1 MATSSDADALIP
13 QFKFE
18 KLLNQGIDPR
28 LDQAGRRIVLQ
39 GTIADQ
45 PALLLAERAAFD
57 ANESH
62 LSTFSSS
69 LSHIR
74 NLGDNDIYRWY
85 MAHSGAAQDQ
95 PPDLKI
101 NLIYPCTEQHLKKYA
116 AQAVRYVTETPD
128 IYRDH
133 VRPYMQAKRDQGRL
147 NWVFNILDGRTEQED
162 VLFRSPHDTTP
173 EDERYLLLPDLNW
186 DRKTLGSL
194 HLLALVERR
203 DIWSLRDLKKKHVT
217 WLKSIVADIAKNVS
231 RLYGIDEDMLKCY
244 VHYQPTYYHFHIHIV
259 HVSLEA
265 GATQAVGKALS
276 LDNIISQL
284 ATMAGDDGA
293 GMDKVDLSFTLGEAS
308 ELWTDVF
315 LPLKEKR
322 LQ

>member
-1 MATSSDADALIP
+1 
-13 QFKFE
+13 
-18 KLLNQGIDPR
+18 
-28 LDQAGRRIVLQ
+28 LQ

-57 ANESH
+57 SDEQH

-69 LSHIR
+69 LSHIQ

-85 MAHSGAAQDQ
+85 MAHSGAGQGQ

-101 NLIYPCTEQHLKKYA
+101 NLIYPCTEQHLNKYA
-116 AQAVRYVTETPD
+116 TQAVRYVTETPD

-133 VRPYMQAKRDQGRL
+133 VRPYMQTKRDQGRL

-203 DIWSLRDLKKKHVT
+203 DIWSLRDLKKKHVA

-231 RLYGIDEDMLKCY
+231 RLYNIDEDMLKCY
-244 VHYQPTYYHFHIHIV
+244 VHCMSLLSISVAYSDNDTFLDQPTYYHFHIHIV

-284 ATMAGDDGA
+284 ATMAGDDEA
-293 GMDKVDLSFTLGEAS
+293 GMDKVNLSFTLGEAS
-308 ELWTDVF
+308 ELWKQVF

-322 LQ
+322 LK

>member
-1 MATSSDADALIP
+1 MATSNNNAEALIP

-18 KLLNQGIDPR
+18 KLLNQ
-28 LDQAGRRIVLQ
+28 DQAGRRIVLQ
-39 GTIADQ
+39 GTIANQ

-57 ANESH
+57 PDEAH
-62 LSTFSSS
+62 LSTLTAS
-69 LSHIR
+69 LSHIQ

-85 MAHSGAAQDQ
+85 MAHSGAGQRN

-101 NLIYPCTEQHLKKYA
+101 NLIYPCTDQHLKKYA

-128 IYRDH
+128 VYRNH
-133 VRPYMQAKRDQGRL
+133 VRPYMQTKRDQGRL
-147 NWVFNILDGRTEQED
+147 NWVFNILDGQTEQED

-173 EDERYLLLPDLNW
+173 DHERYLLLPDLNW

-203 DIWSLRDLKKKHVT
+203 DIWSLRDLKKKHVP
-217 WLKSIVADIAKNVS
+217 WLKSIVADIANTVS
-231 RLYGIDEDMLKCY
+231 RLYSIDSDMLKCY

-284 ATMAGDDGA
+284 ATMAGDEEA
-293 GMDKVDLSFTLGEAS
+293 GMDNVDLSFTLGEAS

>member
-1 MATSSDADALIP
+1 MATSNNNAEALIP

-18 KLLNQGIDPR
+18 KLLNQ
-28 LDQAGRRIVLQ
+28 DQAGRRIVLQ
-39 GTIADQ
+39 GTIANQ

-57 ANESH
+57 ADESH
-62 LSTFSSS
+62 LSTFTTS
-69 LSHIR
+69 LSHIQ

-85 MAHSGAAQDQ
+85 MAHSGAGQGN

-101 NLIYPCTEQHLKKYA
+101 NLIYPCTDQHLKKYA

-128 IYRDH
+128 IYRHH
-133 VRPYMQAKRDQGRL
+133 VRPYMQTKRDQGRL

-173 EDERYLLLPDLNW
+173 DDERYLLLPDLNW

-203 DIWSLRDLKKKHVT
+203 DIWSLRDLKKKHVP
-217 WLKSIVADIAKNVS
+217 WLKSIVADIANTVS
-231 RLYGIDEDMLKCY
+231 RLYSIDSDMLKCY

-284 ATMAGDDGA
+284 ATMAGDEEA
-293 GMDKVDLSFTLGEAS
+293 GMDNVDLSFTLGEAS

>member
-1 MATSSDADALIP
+1 L
-13 QFKFE
+13 
-18 KLLNQGIDPR
+18 

-57 ANESH
+57 ADESH

-69 LSHIR
+69 LSHIK

-85 MAHSGAAQDQ
+85 MAHSGAAQGQ

-101 NLIYPCTEQHLKKYA
+101 NLMYPCTEQHLKKYA

-162 VLFRSPHDTTP
+162 VLFRSPHNTTP

-217 WLKSIVADIAKNVS
+217 WLKSIVADIANNVS
-231 RLYGIDEDMLKCY
+231 SLYGIDEDMLKCY
-244 VHYQPTYYHFHIHIV
+244 VHCMSLFVFCLLHCSDHTALLDQPTYYHFHIHIV

-284 ATMAGDDGA
+284 ATMAGDDEA

>member
-1 MATSSDADALIP
+1 MATSNNNAEALIP

-18 KLLNQGIDPR
+18 KLLNQ
-28 LDQAGRRIVLQ
+28 DQAGRRIVLQ
-39 GTIADQ
+39 GTIANQ

-57 ANESH
+57 ADESH
-62 LSTFSSS
+62 LSTFTTS
-69 LSHIR
+69 LSHIQ

-85 MAHSGAAQDQ
+85 MAHSGAGQGN

-101 NLIYPCTEQHLKKYA
+101 NLIYPCTDQHLKKYA

-128 IYRDH
+128 VYRNH
-133 VRPYMQAKRDQGRL
+133 VRPYMQTKRDQGRL
-147 NWVFNILDGRTEQED
+147 NWVFNILDGQTEQED

-173 EDERYLLLPDLNW
+173 DHERYLLLPDLNW

-203 DIWSLRDLKKKHVT
+203 DIWSLRDLKKKHVP
-217 WLKSIVADIAKNVS
+217 WLKSIVADIANTVS
-231 RLYGIDEDMLKCY
+231 RLYSIDSDMLKCY

-284 ATMAGDDGA
+284 ATMAGDEEA
-293 GMDKVDLSFTLGEAS
+293 GMDNVDLSFTLGEAS

>member
-1 MATSSDADALIP
+1 
-13 QFKFE
+13 
-18 KLLNQGIDPR
+18 
-28 LDQAGRRIVLQ
+28 LQ

-244 VHYQPTYYHFHIHIV
+244 VHCMLLWWFVCSDLTDHF
-259 HVSLEA
+259 
-265 GATQAVGKALS
+265 
-276 LDNIISQL
+276 
-284 ATMAGDDGA
+284 
-293 GMDKVDLSFTLGEAS
+293 F
-308 ELWTDVF
+308 
-315 LPLKEKR
+315 
-322 LQ
+322 

>member
-1 MATSSDADALIP
+1 
-13 QFKFE
+13 
-18 KLLNQGIDPR
+18 
-28 LDQAGRRIVLQ
+28 LQ

-69 LSHIR
+69 LSHIK

-85 MAHSGAAQDQ
+85 MAHSGAAEGQ

-162 VLFRSPHDTTP
+162 VLFRSPHDTTS

-217 WLKSIVADIAKNVS
+217 WLTSIVADIAKNVS

-244 VHYQPTYYHFHIHIV
+244 VHCTSILY
-259 HVSLEA
+259 
-265 GATQAVGKALS
+265 LS
-276 LDNIISQL
+276 V
-284 ATMAGDDGA
+284 AC
-293 GMDKVDLSFTLGEAS
+293 S
-308 ELWTDVF
+308 ELTDHF
-315 LPLKEKR
+315 F
-322 LQ
+322 

>member
-1 MATSSDADALIP
+1 
-13 QFKFE
+13 
-18 KLLNQGIDPR
+18 
-28 LDQAGRRIVLQ
+28 
-39 GTIADQ
+39 
-45 PALLLAERAAFD
+45 
-57 ANESH
+57 
-62 LSTFSSS
+62 
-69 LSHIR
+69 
-74 NLGDNDIYRWY
+74 
-85 MAHSGAAQDQ
+85 MAHSGSAADQ

-101 NLIYPCTEQHLKKYA
+101 NLIYPCTDQHLKKYA
-116 AQAVRYVTETPD
+116 AQAVRYVTETAE
-128 IYRDH
+128 IYADH

-217 WLKSIVADIAKNVS
+217 WLKSIVKDIAANVS

-244 VHYQPTYYHFHIHIV
+244 VHCMCRFCICLVACSDDMTLDQPTYYHFHIHIV

-284 ATMAGDDGA
+284 ATMAGDDEA
-293 GMDKVDLSFTLGEAS
+293 GMDKVDLSFTLGEAN
-308 ELWTDVF
+308 ELWTQVF

-322 LQ
+322 SR